1 MFKTVR
7 ETELLA
13 GLTLPSNE
21 LQFWPFVEIQTF
33 IPWFHI
39 ETVEHVGEH
48 AHKGVI
54 LAVSAYQLREFVQH
68 DCRTAWIENVQVIT
82 PGDLNGTGSWKMAR
96 LLKLTEFRAEDGCQL
111 GHVYEVEGGI
121 TYSTVITQ
129 PSEITQTD
137 VVYLH
142 DAMIPPQ

>member
-1 MFKTVR
+1 MFKTIR

-13 GLTLPSNE
+13 GLTSPSNE

-39 ETVEHVGEH
+39 ETIERVGDDF
-48 AHKGVI
+48 HKGVI
-54 LAVSAYQLREFVQH
+54 LAASTSQLRQFAQH

-82 PGDLNGTGSWKMAR
+82 PGDLNGTGSWRMAF
-96 LLKLTEFRAEDGCQL
+96 LLKLTEFRARDGYPL
-111 GHVYEVEGGI
+111 GHAYEVEGGI
-121 TYSTVITQ
+121 TYSTIITQ
-129 PSEITQTD
+129 SSEITHTD

-142 DAMIPPQ
+142 DSLAPSQ